1 MTVLEQIKAVRYM
14 INDEYTIIEVSDVQV
29 KELNEELGL
38 YRIIPSIKRETLDR
52 FREMYE
58 IKINEI
64 MLFNGYYH
72 HHTAIHPGGIRKRSP
87 VSAEV
92 HPYDGR
98 FGIGYTVHRYKEGSD
113 NSHYVDY
120 WIKGD

>member
-1 MTVLEQIKAVRYM
+1 MTVLETITVETRRISNRYACM
-14 INDEYTIIEVSDVQV
+14 SGEN
-29 KELNEELGL
+29 
-38 YRIIPSIKRETLDR
+38 RRR
-52 FREMYE
+52 FREAIRYLYE
-58 IKINEI
+58 EDICSIMQEAGYIN
-64 MLFNGYYH
+64 

-92 HPYDGR
+92 HPYEGR

-120 WIKGD
+120 WIEED